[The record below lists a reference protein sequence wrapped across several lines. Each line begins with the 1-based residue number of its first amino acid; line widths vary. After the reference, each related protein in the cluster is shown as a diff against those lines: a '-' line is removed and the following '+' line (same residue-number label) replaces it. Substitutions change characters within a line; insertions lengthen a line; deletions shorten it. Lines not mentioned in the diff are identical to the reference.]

1 MLMDVSPTQP
11 QDPLL
16 LPTVLIRIPNQAWQ
30 ARQGSDKGNETMVRD
45 TLCKAAA
52 QMWAILI
59 TEGRGVL

>member
-45 TLCKAAA
+45 TLYKAAA